1 MNEPLQEAGF
11 LGKNNFVALV
21 NSNMDLNKGIN
32 PLRLSCV
39 VMKKI
44 IWLENWKWEIALN
57 SSWSQWFYAG
67 EIFQKEKKIQM
78 TELVR
83 KLGAYFI
90 PTIIN
95 CRLRLETFKWNLC

>member
-67 EIFQKEKKIQM
+67 EIFQKEKKNPNDRTGEKTRSIFHPYDYQ
-78 TELVR
+78 LQ
-83 KLGAYFI
+83 A
-90 PTIIN
+90 
-95 CRLRLETFKWNLC
+95 